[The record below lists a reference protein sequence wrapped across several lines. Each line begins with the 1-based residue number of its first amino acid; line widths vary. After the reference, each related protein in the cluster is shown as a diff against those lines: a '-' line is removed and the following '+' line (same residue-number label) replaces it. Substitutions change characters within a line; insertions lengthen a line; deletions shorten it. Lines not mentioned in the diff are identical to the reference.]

1 MIKEMKLGNPEEI
14 ARLNLFFSSAYN
26 ADTLKSYISSV
37 WSFLPEHP
45 EVTRNGKSVNAA
57 KYFPEG
63 RKAPYLKKAECVE
76 MISALHSHPD
86 NLRSLISL
94 MPAYVGI
101 ALRMAISYGRVG
113 QTMLEAAGASG
124 AIAVDK
130 DSWWCRHM
138 KSARYMELFDVSG
151 GMAHGDDRYGSE
163 WYLSIPPAIIWN
175 YSAALMPDVTLDGI
189 FFPDGGQECAV
200 SCAEKEFVS
209 SFPVIEGLFRQGD
222 LKTTGLKMS
231 YSAAMK
237 VLKAISVPELVPSSV
252 MNRQKI
258 STGQYFLP
266 AVAMALLRLKSGGS
280 CECVREAFTILC
292 TSYSSLLVPAML
304 PHIKGFRVT
313 GMPKFLPCWWAEL
326 IAQCLEERPDLW
338 LSLEEFRAYVYA
350 CPTCEFLGT
359 PVFDRCKMELQ
370 NTIGNEKIYP
380 DTQWKDIDL
389 AVIRGIAA
397 AMFGMGLVEVS
408 WLDSGGDEAGDPLAH
423 VRRIRLTALG
433 RYALG
438 LSDSYKAEAVETR
451 DWFRL
456 DDDHLIVSSMRAD
469 NPYESLLADIAVPIG
484 SGRYRIDSGSF
495 LKKCTTMAEVN
506 EKIAFFKDYIC
517 AEPSGI
523 WKDFFSSLKKRCNPF
538 SGENEDYMMMKMTGS
553 PPELVRILSSDP
565 EIRSLIVLVEGGR
578 FLIKSKDIRRFSEL
592 MKIRGYLV

>member
-1 MIKEMKLGNPEEI
+1 MIKEIKLGNPEEI
-14 ARLNLFFSSAYN
+14 ARLNLFFSSAYT
-26 ADTLKSYISSV
+26 ADILKSYLVSV
-37 WSFLPEHP
+37 WSFIPEHP
-45 EVTRNGKSVNAA
+45 VVTRNGKSVNAA
-57 KYFPEG
+57 KYFPDG
-63 RKAPYLKKAECVE
+63 KKASYLKKNECVE
-76 MISALHSHPD
+76 IISVLHSHPD
-86 NLRSLISL
+86 NMRCLISL
-94 MPAYVGI
+94 MPAYVGT

-113 QTMLEAAGASG
+113 QTLLDAAGASR
-124 AIAVDK
+124 AIEADK
-130 DSWWCRHM
+130 DCWWNHM
-138 KSARYMELFDVSG
+138 KRARYMELFDVSQ
-151 GMAHGDDRYGSE
+151 GMAHGDDKYGTE
-163 WYLSIPPAIIWN
+163 RYLSIPPAIRFN
-175 YSAALMPDVTLDGI
+175 YAVPLMPDVAFDSMY
-189 FFPDGGQECAV
+189 FPDGGSECAV

-326 IAQCLEERPDLW
+326 IAQCLEGRPDSW

-350 CPTCEFLGT
+350 CPTCEFLGA
-359 PVFDRCKMELQ
+359 PVFDRWKMDLQ

-397 AMFGMGLVEVS
+397 AMFGMGLVEVAWHDAEEEIS
-408 WLDSGGDEAGDPLAH
+408 DPLAH
-423 VRRIRLTALG
+423 VKRIRLTALG
-433 RYALG
+433 KYVLG
-438 LSDSYKAEAVETR
+438 LSDTYKAEAVETR

-456 DDDHLIVSSMRAD
+456 DNDHLIVSSMRED
-469 NPYESLLADIAVPIG
+469 NPYEALLADIAVPIG
-484 SGRYRIDSGSF
+484 AGRYRIDSGSF
-495 LKKCTTMAEVN
+495 LKKCTTVAEVN
-506 EKIAFFKDYIC
+506 EKISFFKDYIC

-523 WKDFFSSLKKRCNPF
+523 WKEFFVSLKKRCTPF
-538 SGENEDYMMMKMTGS
+538 SGEKEDYMMMKMTES
-553 PPELVRILSSDP
+553 SPELIRILSSDS

-578 FLIKSKDIRRFSEL
+578 FLIKEKDFRRFSEL
-592 MKIRGYLV
+592 MKVRGYLV